1 MNWSEEIYTLLVV
14 GDIILESIRDISCT
28 LLMGETKEGT
38 DIISIM
44 GKYTIEDCPGCIYS
58 YHASVELVS
67 CLAN

>member
-1 MNWSEEIYTLLVV
+1 
-14 GDIILESIRDISCT
+14 
-28 LLMGETKEGT
+28 MGETKKGT
-38 DIISIM
+38 DIVSVM